1 MLVFAELWRNAS
13 RLFSC
18 VQAQGRRVLALP
30 VAMACACG
38 NVADASPPLDLAQD
52 PLAATLAAE
61 YALQAGELDEAVNWY
76 LSAARAAPE
85 SAELA
90 ERAAW
95 IAFLGPDDGKAAE
108 ALSLWQARVP
118 RSQAL
123 RTAEVELA
131 IRNGKTRKARAE
143 LIALLGDTEP
153 PGWPYAMTALSRSG
167 RNPARL
173 AKLIGQ
179 LLDANAIPDVLPA
192 WMQLGT
198 LAFGMNQ
205 ERLAGRISDEIVQ
218 RFPDEPRVALLR
230 ARQLREAGRAEDA
243 RALLDAADVA
253 ALSAQGLGMAL
264 AAEFEALGDYTRAER
279 LLADEAQ
286 VPPIVALR
294 ASLLAR
300 GDDRDGLAALYA
312 QWRTQARLTDPAQRL
327 LLGQMAE
334 YLEHFE
340 DALDWYG
347 AVPGGEERFRAR
359 LRTVVVL
366 HRLDRRAEAHAQ
378 VRRLQDDAELAQE
391 MRINAYLLEA
401 NLYHQDEDMH
411 GEAEVFARGLAAWP
425 DALELLY
432 ARSLMWERRDEIAR
446 AEADLRQMLLIEPQ
460 NTTALNALG
469 YVLADRTERYA
480 EALALIE
487 RARLAEPDN
496 PAIIDSYGWVLYRL
510 GRSKDALIHLRRA
523 WGLFKDAEVA
533 AHMGEV
539 LWKLGNH
546 DEAHWFFEQARKL
559 DPEHR
564 ALQRA
569 LREIGT

>member
-1 MLVFAELWRNAS
+1 MPVFADLWWSHIRHTVS
-13 RLFSC
+13 
-18 VQAQGRRVLALP
+18 ALLL
-30 VAMACACG
+30 VMACA
-38 NVADASPPLDLAQD
+38 VASAEPPLDLTQD

-61 YALQAGELDEAVNWY
+61 YALQAGSLDDAVDWY
-76 LSAARAAPE
+76 LAAARAAPE

-95 IAFLGPDDGKAAE
+95 IAFLGPDDAKAAE
-108 ALSLWQARVP
+108 ALALWSARVP
-118 RSQAL
+118 RAQAI

-143 LIALLGDTEP
+143 LIALLGDSEP
-153 PGWPYAMTALSRSG
+153 PGWPYALMALSRSG

-173 AKLIGQ
+173 GKLIGQ

-192 WMQLGT
+192 WMQLGS

-205 ERLAGRISDEIVQ
+205 ERLAERISAEIVQ

-230 ARQLREAGRAEDA
+230 ARQLREAGRSDDA
-243 RALLDAADVA
+243 RALLDAADAA
-253 ALSAQGLGMAL
+253 ALQAQGLGIAL
-264 AAEFEALGDYTRAER
+264 AAEFEALGDFARAER
-279 LLADEAQ
+279 LLANEPQ
-286 VPPIVALR
+286 PPQIVALR

-300 GDDRDGLAALYA
+300 SDNRDGLAELYA
-312 QWRTQARLTDPAQRL
+312 EWRTQASLTDPAQRL

-334 YLEHFE
+334 YLEHFDE
-340 DALDWYG
+340 ALDWYG

-359 LRTVVVL
+359 LRMSIVL
-366 HRLDRRAEAHAQ
+366 HRLERHSEAHALA
-378 VRRLQDDAELAQE
+378 RRLQDDAALEQP

-401 NLYHQDEDMH
+401 NLYQQDGDRQ

-425 DALELLY
+425 DALDLLY
-432 ARSLMWERRDEIAR
+432 ARSLMWERQGEIAR
-446 AEADLRQMLLIEPQ
+446 AEADLRQMLIVEPE
-460 NTTALNALG
+460 NTSALNALG
-469 YVLADRTERYA
+469 YILADRTRRYA

-510 GRSKDALIHLRRA
+510 GRSKDALVHLRRA
-523 WGLFKDAEVA
+523 WALFKDAEVA
-533 AHMGEV
+533 AHVGEV
-539 LWKLGNH
+539 LWVLGQR
-546 DEAHWFFEQARKL
+546 DEARWFFEQARKL

-569 LREIGT
+569 LQETGA

>member
-1 MLVFAELWRNAS
+1 VFAL
-13 RLFSC
+13 L
-18 VQAQGRRVLALP
+18 L
-30 VAMACACG
+30 AMACAG
-38 NVADASPPLDLAQD
+38 ASAEPPLDLTQD

-61 YALQAGELDEAVNWY
+61 YALQAGSLDDAVDWY
-76 LSAARAAPE
+76 LAAARAAPE

-108 ALSLWQARVP
+108 ALTLWSARVP
-118 RSQAL
+118 RSQAI

-131 IRNGKTRKARAE
+131 IRSGKTRKARAE
-143 LIALLGDTEP
+143 LIALLSDTEP
-153 PGWPYAMTALSRSG
+153 PGWPYATMALGRSG

-192 WMQLGT
+192 WMQLGS

-205 ERLAGRISDEIVQ
+205 ERLAERISAEIVQ

-230 ARQLREAGRAEDA
+230 ASQLRQAGRAEEA
-243 RALLDAADVA
+243 RALLDAADA
-253 ALSAQGLGMAL
+253 TALKAHGLGIAL
-264 AAEFEALGDYTRAER
+264 AAEFEALGDYARAEQ
-279 LLADEAQ
+279 LLANEPQ
-286 VPPIVALR
+286 VVQLVALR

-300 GDDRDGLAALYA
+300 SDNRDGLAALYA
-312 QWRTQARLTDPAQRL
+312 EWRTQASLTDPAQRL

-334 YLEHFE
+334 YLEHFDE
-340 DALDWYG
+340 ALDWYG

-359 LRTVVVL
+359 LRMSIVL
-366 HRLDRRAEAHAQ
+366 HRLERRSEAHALA
-378 VRRLQDDAELAQE
+378 RRLQDDAALEQP

-401 NLYHQDEDMH
+401 NLYQQDGDRQ

-425 DALELLY
+425 DALDLLY
-432 ARSLMWERRDEIAR
+432 ARSLMWERQGEIAR
-446 AEADLRQMLLIEPQ
+446 AEADLRQMLIVEPE
-460 NTTALNALG
+460 NTSALNALG
-469 YVLADRTERYA
+469 YILADRTRRYA

-510 GRSKDALIHLRRA
+510 GRSKDALVHLRRA
-523 WGLFKDAEVA
+523 WALFKDAEVA
-533 AHMGEV
+533 AHVGEV
-539 LWKLGNH
+539 LWVLGQR
-546 DEAHWFFEQARKL
+546 DEARWFFEQARKL

-569 LREIGT
+569 LQETGA